1 MTAINVPMTAEEI
14 AAIDHLIDLELGA
27 SQSDRIE
34 EWPHLET
41 LSKTLETL
49 PANPEPTATT
59 APMNIWV
66 LHISHKHG
74 DSFRTFSDGQ
84 KPLDRLASWAREW
97 WEKEGVPGEIPEND
111 GEAVSQYFD
120 NVSERESY
128 TIEETTL
135 DQG

>member
-49 PANPEPTATT
+49 PANPESTATT
-59 APMNIWV
+59 APMRIFV

-74 DSFRTFSDGQ
+74 DSFWTFSDGQ
-84 KPLDRLASWAREW
+84 TPLDRLARGAREW

-120 NVSERESY
+120 HVSGRESC

-135 DQG
+135 YQG